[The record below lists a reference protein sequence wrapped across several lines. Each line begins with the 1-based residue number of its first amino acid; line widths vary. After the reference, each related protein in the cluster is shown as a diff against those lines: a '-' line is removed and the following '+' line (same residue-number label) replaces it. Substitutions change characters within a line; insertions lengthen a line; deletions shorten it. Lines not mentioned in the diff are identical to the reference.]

1 VKRWLGPAL
10 AAPATLW
17 LLLAFAA
24 PVVVVFLL
32 SFQPE
37 GDAFAPLQLFPSLD
51 QYKAVFADPFYA
63 KVLFKTALLALGVC
77 LASVVLAYPLAMWI
91 VSLRAKWRPLAIA
104 AVLTPLL
111 VNVVVRSL
119 GVELLLAPDGLI
131 NGLLGLLR
139 LPKAGHM
146 LYNYGA
152 VGVGLVQAFLPFM
165 VLALYDVL
173 QSASPRVLEAAE
185 SLGASRP
192 VRFFSVEL
200 PLSLPGLRAGVTF
213 VFLMASTTYVS
224 ARMLGGKIAWT
235 TGMVVWQEV
244 LENLDAQFASA
255 LAMVMT
261 VIAVAAT
268 LVIALGARK
277 LMPWLAGRPSRAL
290 ALPRPLVAAID
301 AVVPPLSKALVAVTL
316 GLLLL
321 PLVLV
326 FVQSFND
333 VPQATMAGFKG
344 FTLRWYR
351 QLFAQGLYLD
361 SFWVS
366 LKLAL
371 CASVV
376 TVLLATPA
384 AFSLVRERFFAQ
396 PLVAGFWL
404 MPISL
409 PQIAIGVGMLRLLQ
423 VFTALPAF
431 LGLLAVHVTITLPYC
446 IGLLRASVLGLDP
459 SLEEAAANLGAGP
472 LRRIALV
479 ILPSLAPGLAAAG
492 VMAMLLSFE
501 EVTITSFLTTAR
513 MTTLPVRIY
522 AEASYSLEP
531 TVFAVSTLMIAL
543 TVLAMIG
550 LGRLVRLDKV
560 FVR

>member
-24 PVVVVFLL
+24 PVVVVLLL

-37 GDAFAPLQLFPSLD
+37 GDAFAPLQLIPSLD

-77 LASVVLAYPLAMWI
+77 LAAVVLAYPMALWI
-91 VSLRAKWRPLAIA
+91 VSLKAKWRPLAIA

-131 NGLLGLLR
+131 NGVLGLLR

-173 QSASPRVLEAAE
+173 LSAPPRVLEAAE

-192 VRFFSVEL
+192 LRFFSVEM

-261 VIAVAAT
+261 VIAVAAA

-277 LMPWLAGRPSRAL
+277 LMPWLAGRPARAR

-301 AVVPPLSKALVAVTL
+301 AVIPPLSKVLVAVTL

-366 LKLAL
+366 LKLAV

-431 LGLLAVHVTITLPYC
+431 VGLLAVHVTITLPYC
-446 IGLLRASVLGLDP
+446 IGLLRASVLGLDR
-459 SLEEAAANLGAGP
+459 SQEEAAANLGAGP
-472 LRRIALV
+472 LRRIVLV